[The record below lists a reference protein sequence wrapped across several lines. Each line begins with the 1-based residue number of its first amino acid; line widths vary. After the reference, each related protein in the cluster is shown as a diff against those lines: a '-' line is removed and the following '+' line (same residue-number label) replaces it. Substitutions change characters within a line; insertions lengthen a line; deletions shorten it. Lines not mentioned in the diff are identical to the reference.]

1 MGLFSG
7 LGDRLNHIFSKIKNK
22 GAITELEV
30 KNAMREIKIALLEAD
45 VNVLVVKDVIA
56 KISEKAVGEQVL
68 KSVTPGQ
75 QIVKIVYDEL
85 TALMGKENV
94 KLNPPAN
101 NSRMQVVLMCGL
113 QGAGKTTMCAKLGA
127 MLKGQSKK
135 VMLVAGDIY
144 RPAAI
149 EQLKVVG
156 AKAGVTVFSE
166 GKTDPVKIAK
176 DAIKQAE
183 TELYNVVII
192 DTAGR
197 LQINEEL
204 MQELERIK
212 AAVNPSDILLVVD
225 AMTGQEAANVAKTFN
240 DRLDITGVVLTK
252 LDGDTRGGAALTIRE
267 VTKKP
272 IKFCGVGEKLNDIEP
287 FYPDRIASRILN
299 MGDVLTL
306 VEKAQNAYTEEEVK
320 KLEEKLRR
328 NSFTLEDYLVQMDQI
343 KKMGNLGDIV
353 NMIPGM
359 AGKLKGANLNVNEKD
374 IAHVKA
380 IIQSMTPKERLDPSI
395 IKASQKVRIAKG
407 CGLQVSDVNRLLN
420 QFEQTKEMM
429 RKMKNN
435 KFAGRMPF

>member
-1 MGLFSG
+1 MLGLFSG
-7 LGDRLNHIFSKIKNK
+7 LGDRLNHIFSKMKNK
-22 GAITELEV
+22 GALTELEV

-45 VNVLVVKDVIA
+45 VNVLIVKDVIA
-56 KISEKAVGEQVL
+56 RISEKAVGEKVL

-85 TALMGKENV
+85 TELMGKENV
-94 KLNPPAN
+94 KLNPPQN

-113 QGAGKTTMCAKLGA
+113 QGAGKTTMCGKLGA
-127 MLKGQSKK
+127 MLKGQQKK
-135 VMLVAGDIY
+135 VLLVADDIY

-156 AKAGVTVFSE
+156 AKAGVTVYSD
-166 GKTDPVKIAK
+166 GKNDPVKIAK
-176 DAIKQAE
+176 QAITMAE
-183 TELYNVVII
+183 KELYNVVII

-204 MQELERIK
+204 MQELENIK
-212 AAVNPSDILLVVD
+212 KAVNPSDVLLVVD

-267 VTKKP
+267 ITKKP

-306 VEKAQNAYTEEEVK
+306 VEKAQAVYSEEEAK
-320 KLEEKLRR
+320 KLEEKLRK
-328 NSFTLEDYLVQMDQI
+328 NSFTLEDYLVQMDQVN
-343 KKMGNLGDIV
+343 KMGNLNDIV

-359 AGKLKGANLNVNEKD
+359 SGKLKGANLNVNEKD
-374 IAHVKA
+374 VARVKA
-380 IIQSMTPKERLDPSI
+380 VIQSMTPKERKDPSV
-395 IKASQKVRIAKG
+395 IKASHKIRIAKG
-407 CGLQVSDVNRLLN
+407 SGLQVSDVNRLLN
-420 QFEQTKEMM
+420 QFEQTKDMM
-429 RKMKNN
+429 RKMKNGRFG
-435 KFAGRMPF
+435 KFPF

>member
-7 LGDRLNHIFSKIKNK
+7 LGDRLNHIFSKMKNK
-22 GAITELEV
+22 GALTELEV

-45 VNVLVVKDVIA
+45 VNVLIVKDVIA
-56 KISEKAVGEQVL
+56 RISEKAVGEQVL

-85 TALMGKENV
+85 TELMGKENV
-94 KLNPPAN
+94 KLNPPQN

-113 QGAGKTTMCAKLGA
+113 QGAGKTTMCGKLGA
-127 MLKGQSKK
+127 MLKGQQKK
-135 VMLVAGDIY
+135 VMLVADDIY

-156 AKAGVTVFSE
+156 GKAGVYVYSD
-166 GKTDPVKIAK
+166 GKNDPVKIAK
-176 DAIKQAE
+176 DAIKMAE
-183 TELYNVVII
+183 KELYNVVII

-204 MQELERIK
+204 MVELENIK
-212 AAVNPSDILLVVD
+212 KVVNPSDILLTVD
-225 AMTGQEAANVAKTFN
+225 AMTGQEAANVSKTFN

-267 VTKKP
+267 ITGKP

-287 FYPDRIASRILN
+287 FHPDRIASRILN

-306 VEKAQNAYTEEEVK
+306 VEKAQNAFSEEEAK
-320 KLEEKLRR
+320 KLEEKFRK

-343 KKMGNLGDIV
+343 KKMGNLGDII

-359 AGKLKGANLNVNEKD
+359 GNKLKGANLNVNDKD
-374 IAHVKA
+374 LARVKA
-380 IIQSMTPKERLDPSI
+380 VIQSMTPRERTDPSV
-395 IKASQKVRIAKG
+395 IKASHKIRIAKG
-407 CGLQVSDVNRLLN
+407 AGVQVSDVNRLLN
-420 QFEQTKEMM
+420 QFEQTKDMM
-429 RKMKNN
+429 KKMKNN
-435 KFAGRMPF
+435 KFSKFPF